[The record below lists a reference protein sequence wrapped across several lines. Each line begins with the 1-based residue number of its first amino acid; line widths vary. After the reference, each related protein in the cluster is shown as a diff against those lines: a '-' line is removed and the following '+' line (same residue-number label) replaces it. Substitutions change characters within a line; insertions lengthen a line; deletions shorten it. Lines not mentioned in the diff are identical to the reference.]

1 MVMFIISEPNSVGQ
15 HLIIQSLSLLHNML
29 VCGAVGPLIRKGEE
43 LVTVWVLVK
52 YIWDGGTWQKSTAM
66 ANDSRRRSL
75 VPC

>member
-1 MVMFIISEPNSVGQ
+1 
-15 HLIIQSLSLLHNML
+15 ML